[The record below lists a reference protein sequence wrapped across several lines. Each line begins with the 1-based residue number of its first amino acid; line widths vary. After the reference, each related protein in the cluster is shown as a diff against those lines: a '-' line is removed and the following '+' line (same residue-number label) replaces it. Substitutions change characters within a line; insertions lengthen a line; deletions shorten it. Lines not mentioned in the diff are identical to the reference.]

1 LARKL
6 AEKYKLRYVSGGDA
20 LKQLALEKS
29 HSSSKPGWWES
40 KEGLQFLLQRGR
52 DDHFDEEVDSKL
64 LEIACEGNV
73 VLDSWTMPWLAKD
86 AFKIWLE
93 ASSEKRAKRI
103 AGRDAMNS
111 KQALQAL
118 QEKEKRTKEIYK
130 KLYGFELGEDFAPFN
145 FILDTENL
153 GSQDV
158 FRIVSLVIDVMLCC
172 DLFFLPCWIS
182 IYVITDSHFFC

>member
-1 LARKL
+1 MAKKL

-20 LKQLALEKS
+20 LKQLALEENY
-29 HSSSKPGWWES
+29 SSSKPGWWES
-40 KEGLQFLLQRGR
+40 KEGLQFLLKRGR

-73 VLDSWTMPWLAKD
+73 VLDSWTMPWLVKD

-130 KLYGFELGEDFAPFN
+130 KLYGFVLGEDFAPFN
-145 FILDTENL
+145 FMLDTENL

-158 FRIVSLVIDVMLCC
+158 FRIVSLVIDRIVYHC
-172 DLFFLPCWIS
+172 
-182 IYVITDSHFFC
+182 